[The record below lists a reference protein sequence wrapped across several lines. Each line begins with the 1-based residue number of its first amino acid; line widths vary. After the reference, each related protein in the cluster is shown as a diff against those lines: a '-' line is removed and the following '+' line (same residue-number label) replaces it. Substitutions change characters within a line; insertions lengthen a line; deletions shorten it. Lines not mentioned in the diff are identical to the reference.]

1 VSGSED
7 FVVLPGLI
15 LPLAPLL
22 LALDLEHRGCRMEL
36 DGDILVIG
44 PRTLLTDRD
53 REQIRR
59 WKLHLM
65 AIVTYDANAQK
76 VQ

>member
-1 VSGSED
+1 
-7 FVVLPGLI
+7 
-15 LPLAPLL
+15 
-22 LALDLEHRGCRMEL
+22 MEL
-36 DGDILVIG
+36 DGDMLVIG